1 MPLSPTPD
9 QELGPCPIC
18 GRMMI
23 AGDSVDRHHWTPK
36 SKGGTDTQWLHRV
49 CHRMIHRLFDETT
62 LARDFDV
69 PEKIIAHP
77 DMQTFIRW
85 IRKKPVDYIDWPENA
100 GRYGRNRRRSR

>member
-1 MPLSPTPD
+1 
-9 QELGPCPIC
+9 
-18 GRMMI
+18 MI

-62 LARDFDV
+62 LARDFDT

-77 DMQTFIRW
+77 DM
-85 IRKKPVDYIDWPENA
+85 
-100 GRYGRNRRRSR
+100 